1 MEAEDSVLGDADVS
15 VSGRCQGVQA
25 ETHSPIDDDFL
36 AAASDVEV
44 FLDVVDD
51 DAAHLVLDRINIAGN
66 GRECSGRSNRA
77 SGTRCRGLPF
87 DDNAAATLR
96 VLL

>member
-1 MEAEDSVLGDADVS
+1 MPSSAGGDAF
-15 VSGRCQGVQA
+15 A
-25 ETHSPIDDDFL
+25 IDDDFL

-51 DAAHLVLDRINIAGN
+51 DAAHFVLDRINIAGN

-87 DDNAAATLR
+87 DDNAAATMQ
-96 VLL
+96 VLP